1 MKRKRDNDRAD
12 LDEQTIR
19 DALSEHKKAH
29 PGAKTDI
36 QRRNS
41 VSIRIRITDP
51 DFEGL
56 DLVERDNQVWKILEK
71 LPEDVL
77 SQISLLLLLTPKEA
91 KKSLADL
98 EFDRPVRSSL

>member
-1 MKRKRDNDRAD
+1 MKRKRDNNGVDN
-12 LDEQTIR
+12 DEQTIR

-29 PGAKTDI
+29 PAAKIDV

-51 DFEGL
+51 DFKGS
-56 DLVERDNQVWKILEK
+56 DLVERDNQLWKILEK

-77 SQISLLLLLTPKEA
+77 SQISLMLLLTPKEA
-91 KKSLADL
+91 KNSLANL